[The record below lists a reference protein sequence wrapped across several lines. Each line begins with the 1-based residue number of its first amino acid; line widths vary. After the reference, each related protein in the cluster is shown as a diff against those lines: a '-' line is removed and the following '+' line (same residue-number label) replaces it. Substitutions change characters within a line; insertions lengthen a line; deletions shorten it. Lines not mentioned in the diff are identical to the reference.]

1 MKQYLL
7 IALLFLGVSAE
18 AKTPKPIL
26 DSNNPKI
33 QIALL
38 LDVSNSMDGLI
49 DQAKAQLWK
58 IVNELADMQQ
68 NGQYAQLEIAL
79 YTFGDDRLLEQDG
92 YIQRWT
98 TFTNEL
104 DLISKH
110 LFALTTSGGDEYCG
124 WTIQE
129 AVESLDWSGKYTDLQ
144 MIVIAGNESF
154 AQGAINYIRACE
166 KAVQKHVIINTIY
179 CGHCPD
185 GTRLFWEDAADRAQG
200 KYMCI
205 DQNEEVIHIPTPY
218 DSLIQVKNKA
228 LNATYLGYGQ
238 SGRSKKAMQMAMD
251 EEAEA
256 YDNAYMAERAVSK
269 ASRAYA
275 NASWDLLDAYK
286 DDPEKILQL
295 KQDELPEELKGL
307 NRKEQKAFIEK
318 LQADRNYIQT
328 EISELALKRKKFI
341 EEYKQ
346 KAHPSS
352 KGLEA
357 AMLGIIRQQ
366 AEEKGF
372 IK

>member
-1 MKQYLL
+1 MKQFFL
-7 IALLFLGVSAE
+7 ISLLFLGFNLKANIPNSHVE
-18 AKTPKPIL
+18 N
-26 DSNNPKI
+26 NNPKI

-68 NGQYAQLEIAL
+68 NGHYAQLEIAL
-79 YTFGDDRLLEQDG
+79 YTFGDDRLREQDG
-92 YIQRWT
+92 YIQSWT
-98 TFTNEL
+98 SFTNDL
-104 DLISKH
+104 DEISKH

-129 AVESLDWSGKYTDLQ
+129 AVESLDWSGQYTDLQ

-154 AQGAINYIRACE
+154 AQGAINYIKACE
-166 KAVQKHVIINTIY
+166 KAVQQHVIINTIY

-218 DSLIQVKNKA
+218 DSLIQVKNKG
-228 LNATYLGYGQ
+228 LNATYIGYGRAGQ
-238 SGRSKKAMQMAMD
+238 SKKAMQMAMD

-256 YDNAYMAERAVSK
+256 YDNAYMTERAVSK
-269 ASRAYA
+269 ASRAYT

-295 KQDELPEELKGL
+295 KQDELPEELKDL
-307 NRKEQKAFIEK
+307 NQKEKKAFIEK
-318 LQADRNYIQT
+318 LQSDRKNIKA
-328 EISELALKRKKFI
+328 EISALALKRNQYI
-341 EEYKQ
+341 EEYKDNVL
-346 KAHPSS
+346 PES

-357 AMLGIIRQQ
+357 AMLGIIRNQ
-366 AEEKGF
+366 AKEKGF
-372 IK
+372 TK